1 MLSIAGKTG
10 WTKWVEIFS
19 GNPKAKKSFF
29 FFIQR
34 TTPGT
39 LAYYILLTINQGFE
53 ENIFLFLSP
62 SPSASQMLTTI
73 LGVATLFPQIV
84 TNRFTS

>member
-1 MLSIAGKTG
+1 MLSIAGKTAG
-10 WTKWVEIFS
+10 PNGLKFFQETQRLK
-19 GNPKAKKSFF
+19 NLF

-62 SPSASQMLTTI
+62 SPSPSQMLTTI